1 MTQSYC
7 FSFQNNAN
15 QNEYLNVFVCI
26 WINIHRIYVRC
37 NVQYNND
44 IAQIGG
50 AIYGF
55 RSAKTGKEPDF
66 ALYTWR
72 WV

>member
-1 MTQSYC
+1 MDKYSQHL
-7 FSFQNNAN
+7 FG
-15 QNEYLNVFVCI
+15 
-26 WINIHRIYVRC
+26 C
-37 NVQYNND
+37 NVQYNSD

-66 ALYTWR
+66 ALYT
-72 WV
+72 